1 MINLKHVGRM
11 ANNQRRIVVAF
22 RVVPGEP
29 ENCIVITTEN
39 LNADEHDTLIKMVE
53 SNAGQD
59 ANDLSQVM
67 ARTTLP
73 DGRNMLAHFHRT
85 GKMTKVPTDTVEMMP
100 NRNTSIMLNELNE
113 MIAQQQGVTVADLAT
128 PPGTGEAAAKNV
140 AESTATPA
148 DSTTPVAPAT
158 AQNEP
163 LSDDALAAKY
173 RSDADRLYKE
183 AKRLREEAEQLSPT
197 KKSTKKKAEES
208 A

>member
-1 MINLKHVGRM
+1 M

-67 ARTTLP
+67 TRTTLP

-85 GKMTKVPTDTVEMMP
+85 GKMIKVPTNTVEMMP

-128 PPGTGEAAAKNV
+128 PPNTSAPAAEAV
-140 AESTATPA
+140 AESTNTPI
-148 DSTTPVAPAT
+148 T
-158 AQNEP
+158 AQDEP

>member
-1 MINLKHVGRM
+1 MTNLKHVGRM

-67 ARTTLP
+67 SRTTLP

-85 GKMTKVPTDTVEMMP
+85 GKMVKVPTNTVEMMP

-113 MIAQQQGVTVADLAT
+113 MIAQQQGVTVEDLAT
-128 PPGTGEAAAKNV
+128 PPNTGAPAAEAV
-140 AESTATPA
+140 AETTAT
-148 DSTTPVAPAT
+148 DTAPAAPVP

-163 LSDDALAAKY
+163 LSDDALASQL
-173 RSDADRLYKE
+173 RSQADTMFKE

>member
-1 MINLKHVGRM
+1 MNNLKHVGRM
-11 ANNQRRIVVAF
+11 ANNKRRIVVAF

-67 ARTTLP
+67 SRTTLP

-85 GKMTKVPTDTVEMMP
+85 GKMVKVPTNTVEMMP

-128 PPGTGEAAAKNV
+128 PPNTGAPAAEAV
-140 AESTATPA
+140 AETTATPS
-148 DSTTPVAPAT
+148 DPAPAAPVT

-208 A
+208 V

>member
-1 MINLKHVGRM
+1 MTNLKHVGRM

-67 ARTTLP
+67 TRTTLP

-85 GKMTKVPTDTVEMMP
+85 GKMIKVPTNTVEMMP

-128 PPGTGEAAAKNV
+128 PPNTSAPAAEAV
-140 AESTATPA
+140 AESTNTPI
-148 DSTTPVAPAT
+148 T
-158 AQNEP
+158 AQDEP

>member
-1 MINLKHVGRM
+1 M

-67 ARTTLP
+67 TRTTLP

-85 GKMTKVPTDTVEMMP
+85 GKMIKVPTDTVEMMP

-128 PPGTGEAAAKNV
+128 PPNTSAPAVEAV
-140 AESTATPA
+140 AESTSTPIA
-148 DSTTPVAPAT
+148 
-158 AQNEP
+158 AQDEP

>member
-1 MINLKHVGRM
+1 M

-22 RVVPGEP
+22 RAVPGEP

-67 ARTTLP
+67 SRTTLP

-85 GKMTKVPTDTVEMMP
+85 GKMVKVPSNTVEMMP

-113 MIAQQQGVTVADLAT
+113 MIAQQQGVTVEDLAT
-128 PPGTGEAAAKNV
+128 PPNTGAPAAEAV
-140 AESTATPA
+140 AETTAT
-148 DSTTPVAPAT
+148 DTAPAAPVS

-163 LSDDALAAKY
+163 LSDDALASQL
-173 RSDADRLYKE
+173 RSQADTMFKE

>member
-1 MINLKHVGRM
+1 MTNLKHVGRM

-29 ENCIVITTEN
+29 ENCVVITTEN

-67 ARTTLP
+67 ARTSLP
-73 DGRNMLAHFHRT
+73 DGRNMLSHFHRT
-85 GKMTKVPTDTVEMMP
+85 GKMIKVATNEVEMMP

-113 MIAQQQGVTVADLAT
+113 MIATQQGVTVADLAADPNAVETNTAVET
-128 PPGTGEAAAKNV
+128 PAEAVV
-140 AESTATPA
+140 AETPA
-148 DSTTPVAPAT
+148 SAA
-158 AQNEP
+158 NEP
-163 LSDDALAAKY
+163 LSDEALAAKY

-183 AKRLREEAEQLSPT
+183 AKQLREQAEELSPT
-197 KKSTKKKAEES
+197 KRTTKKKAEES

>member
-1 MINLKHVGRM
+1 MTNLKHVGRM

-22 RVVPGEP
+22 RAVPGEP

-67 ARTTLP
+67 SRTTLP

-85 GKMTKVPTDTVEMMP
+85 GKMVKVPSNTVEMMP

-113 MIAQQQGVTVADLAT
+113 MIAQQQGVTVEDLAT
-128 PPGTGEAAAKNV
+128 PPNTGAPAAEAV
-140 AESTATPA
+140 AETTAT
-148 DSTTPVAPAT
+148 DTAPAAPVS

-163 LSDDALAAKY
+163 LSDDALASQL
-173 RSDADRLYKE
+173 RSQADTMFKE

>member
-67 ARTTLP
+67 SRTTLP

-85 GKMTKVPTDTVEMMP
+85 GKMVKVPTNTVEMMP

-128 PPGTGEAAAKNV
+128 APNTGESAAETV
-140 AESTATPA
+140 AETTA
-148 DSTTPVAPAT
+148 APANT
-158 AQNEP
+158 APIAAQNEP